1 MWVVASAR
9 FSGATT
15 TRECNGKGF
24 TLAAYVLTVEDHP
37 LFRSALKLA
46 IGRACPEAEIA
57 EAGGIGEALRVI
69 AERGAPLLAL
79 LDLNLPDA
87 NGFGGLI
94 ELRAASPNIAV
105 AIVSGE
111 PPETIAAA
119 AQRMGATGFIP
130 KSASLDDMVDALHQ
144 LTAGLTCFPPEAD
157 APVDREAEAI
167 ASLTLAQQRVLIGL
181 QKGLL
186 NKQIAYDSGITEAT
200 VKAHMTA
207 IFRKLGVHSRT
218 QAVLA
223 ARRWLNAGADERA
236 L

>member
-1 MWVVASAR
+1 MP
-9 FSGATT
+9 
-15 TRECNGKGF
+15 
-24 TLAAYVLTVEDHP
+24 AYVLTVEDHP

-46 IGRACPEAEIA
+46 IARACPEAEIA
-57 EAGGIGEALRVI
+57 EAGGLAEALRLI
-69 AERGAPLLAL
+69 ATRGAPLLSL

-87 NGFGGLI
+87 NGFAGLI
-94 ELRAASPNIAV
+94 ELRAAAPHAPV

-111 PPETIAAA
+111 APSAVVAPALRLGAA
-119 AQRMGATGFIP
+119 GFIP
-130 KSASLDDMVDALHQ
+130 KSASLDEIVDCLHQ
-144 LTAGLTCFPPEAD
+144 LLAGMTCFPEAGD
-157 APVDREAEAI
+157 APIDRQAEAI
-167 ASLTLAQQRVLIGL
+167 ASLTLAQQRVLVGL

-223 ARRWLNAGADERA
+223 ARRWLGDGADERTV
-236 L
+236 